1 MQEIAPN
8 VFITTNSLGL
18 ITGIIHPEE
27 GLVLIDSPTRL
38 DELDSI
44 GAKLTGNAKPS
55 PRFLIILDTN
65 YDRLLSAK
73 GMDFIIIAH
82 VNSITPTKP
91 KSGAAKASEDQTSL
105 GDAPDSPN
113 GSMRQFSP
121 EIVFQTD
128 MSIFLGT
135 MEIRLEHHAGVNN
148 AGVWVELPQQK
159 LLFVGDTVM
168 GDEPPFLAY
177 FDADAWLTDLE
188 LLASERFRGYQ
199 IISSRCGI
207 VTQEQI
213 DIMRQRLTYIRDTL
227 NPLLENKASLDEMLK
242 LIPQII
248 DYYNVPPLLH
258 DLYYNRLRW
267 GLTTYYENHR

>member
-27 GLVLIDSPTRL
+27 GLVFIDSPTRL

-55 PRFLIILDTN
+55 PRFLVVLDTN

-82 VNSITPTKP
+82 CNSITPTKP

-105 GDAPDSPN
+105 GDTSDSPN

-128 MSIFLGT
+128 LSIFLGT
-135 MEIRLEHHAGVNN
+135 MEIRLEHHAGVNS

-159 LLFVGDTVM
+159 LLFVGDAVM

-177 FDADAWLTDLE
+177 FDADTWLTDLE

-207 VTQEQI
+207 VSQEQI
-213 DIMRQRLTYIRDTL
+213 DVMHQRLTYIRDTL

>member
-38 DELDSI
+38 DDLESI
-44 GAKLTGNAKPS
+44 GAKSTGIVKPS
-55 PRFLIILDTN
+55 PRFLVILDTN

-73 GMDFIIIAH
+73 GMDFIVIAH
-82 VNSITPTKP
+82 VNSTSSTKP
-91 KSGAAKASEDQTSL
+91 KSGVAKASEDQISS
-105 GDAPDSPN
+105 GDTPDSPN

-128 MSIFLGT
+128 LTIFLGT
-135 MEIRLEHHAGVNN
+135 IEVRLEHHAGVNN
-148 AGVWVELPQQK
+148 AGIWVELPQQRV
-159 LLFVGDTVM
+159 LFVGDAVM

-177 FDADAWLTDLE
+177 FDADTWLTDLE
-188 LLASERFRGYQ
+188 LLASERFQGYQ

-207 VTQEQI
+207 VSQEQI
-213 DIMRQRLTYIRDTL
+213 DAMHERLTYIRDTL
-227 NPLLENKASLDEMLK
+227 KPLLESKASLDEL
-242 LIPQII
+242 LNTIPQIME
-248 DYYNVPPLLH
+248 YYNVPPLLH

>member
-38 DELDSI
+38 DDLESI
-44 GAKLTGNAKPS
+44 GAKSTVNAKPS
-55 PRFLIILDTN
+55 LRFLVILDTN

-73 GMDFIIIAH
+73 GMDFITIAH

-91 KSGAAKASEDQTSL
+91 KSGAAKASEDQTSP
-105 GDAPDSPN
+105 GDTLDTLN

-121 EIVFQTD
+121 EIVFQTNLT
-128 MSIFLGT
+128 IFLGT

-148 AGVWVELPQQK
+148 AGVWVELPQHK
-159 LLFVGDTVM
+159 LLFVGDAVM

-177 FDADAWLTDLE
+177 FDADAWLADLD
-188 LLASERFRGYQ
+188 LLASERFEGYQ

-207 VTQEQI
+207 VSQEQI
-213 DIMRQRLTYIRDTL
+213 DTMRERLTYIRDTL

-267 GLTTYYENHR
+267 GLTTYYETHR

>member
-27 GLVLIDSPTRL
+27 GLVFIDSPTRL

-55 PRFLIILDTN
+55 PRFLVVLDTN

-82 VNSITPTKP
+82 CNSITPTKP

-105 GDAPDSPN
+105 GDTSDSPN

-128 MSIFLGT
+128 LRIFLGT
-135 MEIRLEHHAGVNN
+135 MEIRLEHHAGVNS

-159 LLFVGDTVM
+159 LLFVGDAVM

-177 FDADAWLTDLE
+177 FDADTWLTDLE

-207 VTQEQI
+207 VSQEQI
-213 DIMRQRLTYIRDTL
+213 DVMHQRLTYIRDTL

>member
-8 VFITTNSLGL
+8 VFMTTNSLGL

-38 DELDSI
+38 DDIESI
-44 GAKLTGNAKPS
+44 GSKSSGNATPS
-55 PRFLIILDTN
+55 PRFLVILDTN

-73 GMDFIIIAH
+73 GMDFIHIGHA
-82 VNSITPTKP
+82 NSLSPTKL
-91 KSGAAKASEDQTSL
+91 KSGVAKASEDQTSP
-105 GDAPDSPN
+105 GDTPDTPN
-113 GSMRQFSP
+113 SSMRQFSP

-128 MSIFLGT
+128 LSIFLGT

-148 AGVWVELPQQK
+148 TGVWVELPQQK
-159 LLFVGDTVM
+159 VIFVGDAVM

-177 FDADAWLTDLE
+177 FDADAWLEDLG
-188 LLASERFRGYQ
+188 LLTSERFQGYQ

-207 VTQEQI
+207 ITQEQI
-213 DIMRQRLTYIRDTL
+213 DAMRESLTFIRDTL
-227 NPLLENKASLDEMLK
+227 DPLLESKASLDEL
-242 LIPQII
+242 LQVIPQII
-248 DYYNVPPLLH
+248 EHYKVPPLLH
-258 DLYYNRLRW
+258 DLYFNRLRW

>member
-27 GLVLIDSPTRL
+27 GLVFIDSPTRL

-55 PRFLIILDTN
+55 PRFLVVLDTN

-82 VNSITPTKP
+82 CNSITPTKP

-105 GDAPDSPN
+105 GDTSDSPN

-128 MSIFLGT
+128 LRIFLGT
-135 MEIRLEHHAGVNN
+135 MEIRLEHHAGVNS

-159 LLFVGDTVM
+159 LLFVGDAVM

-177 FDADAWLTDLE
+177 FDADTWLTDLE

-213 DIMRQRLTYIRDTL
+213 DIMHQRLTYIRDTL

>member
-27 GLVLIDSPTRL
+27 GLVFIDSPTRL

-55 PRFLIILDTN
+55 PRFLVVLDTN

-82 VNSITPTKP
+82 CNSITPTKP

-105 GDAPDSPN
+105 GDTSDSPN

-128 MSIFLGT
+128 LRIFLGT
-135 MEIRLEHHAGVNN
+135 MEIRLEHHAGVNS

-159 LLFVGDTVM
+159 LLFVGDAVM

-177 FDADAWLTDLE
+177 FDADTWLTDLE

-213 DIMRQRLTYIRDTL
+213 DVMHQRLTYIRDTL

>member
-38 DELDSI
+38 DDLESI
-44 GAKLTGNAKPS
+44 GAKSTGNAKPS
-55 PRFLIILDTN
+55 PRFLVILDTN

-82 VNSITPTKP
+82 INSISSTKP
-91 KSGAAKASEDQTSL
+91 KSGAAKTSEDQTSP
-105 GDAPDSPN
+105 GDTPDSPN

-128 MSIFLGT
+128 LTIFLGT
-135 MEIRLEHHAGVNN
+135 MEVRLEHHAGVNN
-148 AGVWVELPQQK
+148 AGVWVELPQQRV
-159 LLFVGDTVM
+159 LFVGDAVM

-177 FDADAWLTDLE
+177 FDADTWLTDLE
-188 LLASERFRGYQ
+188 LLASERFEGYQ

-207 VTQEQI
+207 VSQEQI
-213 DIMRQRLTYIRDTL
+213 DAMHERLTYIRDTL
-227 NPLLENKASLDEMLK
+227 KPLVESKASLDEL
-242 LIPQII
+242 LNTIPQIME
-248 DYYNVPPLLH
+248 YYNVPPLLH